1 MSVLDALAPDAD
13 ENQQLRVTNVTRG
26 TNKYGDYIRIDG
38 DLNDGINTCVFVDSK
53 DFGLAEPYVQ
63 RWMDDTHPFVT
74 VPIFLGRD
82 ERWKFS
88 PNGARRELG
97 REAPLDFA
105 SGTSSASY
113 ERERPTIKGEIA
125 ERLRREAGRRHLTVS
140 ELAMLLLDHSLP
152 AL

>member
-1 MSVLDALAPDAD
+1 MSILETLAPDV
-13 ENQQLRVTNVTRG
+13 ELSRYLRITNVTRG
-26 TNKYGDYIRIDG
+26 TNQYGDYIRIDG
-38 DLNDGINTCVFVDSK
+38 EHNDGTSTCVFVDSK

-63 RWMDDTHPFVT
+63 RWMDNDACVM
-74 VPIFLGRD
+74 VPIFRGRD

-97 REAPLDFA
+97 RQAEL
-105 SGTSSASY
+105 GTSSATSSY

-140 ELAMLLLDHSLP
+140 ELAMLLLDQSLAP
-152 AL
+152 L

>member
-1 MSVLDALAPDAD
+1 MSVLESLAPDV
-13 ENQQLRVTNVTRG
+13 ELSRYLRITNITRG
-26 TNKYGDYIRIDG
+26 TNQYGDYIRIDG
-38 DLNDGINTCVFVDSK
+38 EHNDGTSTCVFVDSK
-53 DFGLAEPYVQ
+53 DFALAEPYVQ
-63 RWMDDTHPFVT
+63 RWMDNDACVT
-74 VPIFLGRD
+74 VPIFRGRD

-97 REAPLDFA
+97 REPQLDSV

-140 ELAMLLLDHSLP
+140 ELAMLLLDQSLAP
-152 AL
+152 L

>member
-1 MSVLDALAPDAD
+1 MSVLDALAPDVD
-13 ENQQLRVTNVTRG
+13 TSHQLRVTNVTRG
-26 TNKYGDYIRIDG
+26 TNQWGDYIRIDG
-38 DLNDGINTCVFVDSK
+38 ELSDSTNTCVFVDSK

-63 RWMDDTHPFVT
+63 RWIDDTSPFVT
-74 VPIFLGRD
+74 VPIFRGRD

-97 REAPLDFA
+97 LSAELAPASA
-105 SGTSSASY
+105 SGLY

-140 ELAMLLLDHSLP
+140 ELAMLALDQSLP
-152 AL
+152 PL